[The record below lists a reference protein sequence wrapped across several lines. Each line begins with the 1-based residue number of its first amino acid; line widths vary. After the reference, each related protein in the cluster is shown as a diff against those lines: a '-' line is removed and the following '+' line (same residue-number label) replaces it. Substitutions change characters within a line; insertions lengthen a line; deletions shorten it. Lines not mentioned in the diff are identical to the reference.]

1 MCTHCVFFVAPG
13 NPDVM
18 ESTLS
23 STSSSSPRVSPEGM
37 PKGLTRPDSGRL
49 EPGLTQFQRPEY
61 NNSNIATVAAGI
73 LATAVSTNSKSAAVD
88 AGLLASAVFAISEF
102 NPLSTIL
109 LHRVF
114 LMRWNRLLVVSS
126 YGNLSLPNSCLTSSN
141 LQSTN
146 FRCTFTWSSTANIGL
161 SQSSGNLSLLKCTN
175 KLVAT
180 SHSSVQIPGC
190 LNLVATSHSKINLSV
205 QIPGCLNLVATS
217 HSKINLSVQIPGL
230 SQFSGNLSLHSLLF
244 WSLFLL
250 RPSTNKLQTFI
261 YRVVYPGG
269 PSLIGKNDFYHF
281 LFSIVCRHLI
291 LNGY

>member
-37 PKGLTRPDSGRL
+37 PKGLTRPDSGML
-49 EPGLTQFQRPEY
+49 EPGLTQFQRPEC
-61 NNSNIATVAAGI
+61 NTSNIAAVAAGI

-126 YGNLSLPNSCLTSSN
+126 YGNLSLPNSCLTLGN

-161 SQSSGNLSLLKCTN
+161 SQSSGNLSLQNKLKCTN
-175 KLVAT
+175 T
-180 SHSSVQIPGC
+180 
-190 LNLVATSHSKINLSV
+190 
-205 QIPGCLNLVATS
+205 
-217 HSKINLSVQIPGL
+217 GL
-230 SQFSGNLSLHSLLF
+230 SQSSGNLSLQNKLKCTNTGLSQSSGNLSLQNKLKCTNTGLSQSSGNLSLQCLL
-244 WSLFLL
+244 WSFFLL
-250 RPSTNKLQTFI
+250 RPSTNKLQTFN
-261 YRVVYPGG
+261 YRVVYSGG

-281 LFSIVCRHLI
+281 LFSTICRHLI
-291 LNGY
+291 LNGYK